1 MPRVKLQDRMVA
13 GLDGAEGRVDYWD
26 ALVPGLVLRVSAERK
41 AWCAVYRVGGKKDR
55 LTFGTYPLMSIHD
68 ARERAAEILRKA
80 QRGEDPKTAEAP
92 GPMVPLSEVARRFRE
107 RAFPDL
113 AASTQKEWGRLI
125 DVEILPVLGALD
137 ATDVKSARRQIRD
150 ATDAIKRRSAYTAN
164 RTWEVVRRMIGWG
177 IERDFLD
184 PVASAVFTNF
194 PRPAEE
200 KRRDRVL
207 THDEIRRVFEA
218 LRHEPPVTAIF
229 WRLAFY
235 TGQRRGE
242 ILGARWDAFELERAL
257 WTFRT
262 KGDKPHVLGL
272 PRQVIAVL
280 REACL
285 SSHTP
290 YVCSGPAVCG
300 HLYNP
305 QKSAARVRKRSGVA
319 FRSHDVR
326 RTVASGL
333 GEIGIDEGLISR
345 ILNHSTSSTTGAS
358 VTAAVYNQYKYVEP
372 MRQAL
377 QAWADQLDAIVTRPQ
392 AEVVPMRSESRVRR
406 AAATRVVTAHRQ

>member
-13 GLDGAEGRVDYWD
+13 SLDGGDGRVDYWD

-41 AWCAVYRVGGKKDR
+41 AWCAVYRVHGKKDR
-55 LTFGTYPLMSIHD
+55 LTFGTYPLVSIHD

-80 QRGEDPKTAEAP
+80 ERGEDPKAPEAA
-92 GPMVPLSEVARRFRE
+92 GPTLPLSEVARRFRE
-107 RAFPDL
+107 HAFADL

-125 DVEILPVLGALD
+125 DVEILPVLGDLD

-150 ATDAIKRRSAYTAN
+150 ATDAIKLRSPYTAN
-164 RTWEVVRRMIGWG
+164 RTWEVIRRMIGWG

-184 PVASAVFTNF
+184 PTASAVFTNF

-200 KRRDRVL
+200 KKRDRVL
-207 THDEIRRVFEA
+207 THDEIRKVFEA
-218 LRHEPPVTAIF
+218 LRQEPPVTAIF

-242 ILGARWDAFELERAL
+242 ILGARWDAFELDRAL

-272 PRQVIAVL
+272 ARQVMALL
-280 REACL
+280 REAWPL

-290 YVCSGPAVCG
+290 FVCSGPAVCG

-305 QKSAARVRKRSGVA
+305 QKSAARVRERSGVT
-319 FRSHDVR
+319 FRIHDVR

-345 ILNHSTSSTTGAS
+345 ILNHSTASTTGAS
-358 VTAAVYNQYKYVEP
+358 ITAAVYNQYKYVEP

-377 QAWADQLDAIVTRPQ
+377 QAWADRLDAIVAPPQ
-392 AEVVPMRSESRVRR
+392 AEVIRMVSESRDRR
-406 AAATRVVTAHRQ
+406 AVAP